1 MSKRCHF
8 NGERTTVIGLKLKEM
23 KKNKIFISGDEAA
36 AVGVKLARPHVIAAY
51 PITPQT
57 ITVER
62 LSEMVEAG
70 ELDAEYMHVESEHSA
85 ISATMGASA
94 VGARTFTAS
103 SSQGLLYMA
112 EGLHYA
118 SGGRY
123 PIVMMNANRSVALP
137 WSIYGDQRDSLS
149 LLDSGW
155 IQVYVE
161 DAQEAL
167 DMMIQAFKIAE
178 HKDVLTPMMVNLDG
192 FILTHTYELVEIPD
206 QDMVDKF
213 LPEFETPNK
222 MSFEQPKNMGFS
234 SQPDDNTEFK
244 YQQNKAMFKAIDVI
258 AETDKEFGDTFGR
271 TYDGMVEE
279 YMCDDADVVLVGL
292 GTVCGTTRVVVDK
305 LRSLGLRVGLLKI
318 RYMRPFPEKEIVAL
332 SKKVK
337 AIGVIDRDISFGYEG
352 TVFTNVNSALAK
364 VNSTVF
370 KKNFVGGLGGRDITK
385 AEIEKMFN
393 DLFDGVN
400 GKEQESVEFFN
411 LKVATN
417 E

>member
-1 MSKRCHF
+1 MKSK
-8 NGERTTVIGLKLKEM
+8 N
-23 KKNKIFISGDEAA
+23 IFLSGDEAVA
-36 AVGVKLARPHVIAAY
+36 HGVRLSRPHVIAAY

-70 ELDAEYMHVESEHSA
+70 ELKAEYMHVESEHSA

-103 SSQGLLYMA
+103 SSQGLLYMT

-167 DMMIQAFKIAE
+167 DMTIQAFKIAE
-178 HKDVLTPMMVNLDG
+178 HADVLTPMMVNLDG
-192 FILTHTYELVEIPD
+192 FILTHTYEIVSVPAQED
-206 QDMVDKF
+206 VDAF
-213 LPEFETPNK
+213 LPPFETPNK
-222 MSFEQPKNMGFS
+222 MCFENPKNMAFS

-244 YQQNKAMFKAIDVI
+244 YQQNVGVLNSIEVLKQVNDEY
-258 AETDKEFGDTFGR
+258 AEKFGR
-271 TYDGMVEE
+271 DYFGMVEE
-279 YMCDDADVVLVGL
+279 YRCEDAEAVLVTL
-292 GTVCGTTRVVVDK
+292 GSVTGTTRVVVDK
-305 LRSLGLRVGLLKI
+305 MRAEGKKVGLLKI
-318 RYMRPFPEKEIVAL
+318 RYMRPFPEKEIMDLV
-332 SKKVK
+332 SRVK
-337 AIGVIDRDISFGYEG
+337 NIGVIDKDISFGYEG
-352 TVFTNVNSALAK
+352 TVYTNVNSAIAK
-364 VNSTVF
+364 TGLSIFT
-370 KKNFVGGLGGRDITK
+370 KNYVGGLGGRDITK
-385 AEIEKMFN
+385 AEIEEMFN
-393 DLFDGVN
+393 ELLT
-400 GKEQESVEFFN
+400 GKLKKEGEHVEFFN
-411 LKVATN
+411 LKVSID